1 MKTWACNSIQ
11 ADHSKGGC
19 VSCLNLINRLPTT
32 IRPTFPKVVSL
43 ASDQVAVERACRLID
58 KYIAEKWQAPYN

>member
-1 MKTWACNSIQ
+1 MPEFDQSPSNNNSPDI
-11 ADHSKGGC
+11 S
-19 VSCLNLINRLPTT
+19 
-32 IRPTFPKVVSL
+32 KVVSF